1 MDARQEVFEPKV
13 YMPHAVPGRLEEAWP
28 ARPGL
33 SWKAKVL
40 YGIGEI
46 SNSIKSYT
54 FGLLLLFFYTSVLGL
69 PGTLVG
75 LATALSLL
83 WDALIDPFIGHA
95 SDRVRSRWGRRHPF
109 MILGAMGMGVGFFL
123 VFNPPARLAVGA
135 LFVWLVGTNLILRT
149 SNSVFTVPYHALGAE
164 LTRDYHE
171 RTSVTGV
178 RAAFAILGTL
188 ITAALS
194 FAVFFP
200 NTSPDVD
207 PKFHRAGYSA
217 MGLAFGLAITL
228 AGLIAALGTLPQ
240 RARFR
245 VSGPAN
251 SGEVGFLA
259 GLALSLRNP
268 SFLLITLSTSI
279 FFLASVMNA
288 TLAVHYLT
296 YYARITASNSL
307 SLFQASFY
315 VGCLP
320 GALAWMQIARK
331 VDKHRIFIGATVA
344 LALLM
349 VAAYGLV
356 GDGHLFGT
364 GHVVPLVVGNWVAGL
379 FASALWVVPASMIAD
394 VTDLDELRTGR
405 RREGAFFGIHSFF
418 LQESGSLAILVTGAL
433 LDHFAGLAPGQ
444 IEQSSETIRRIAMLF
459 GPLPATLFLIAA
471 LLMWRYNLTHQRVEA
486 IQRELAQRGG
496 EGVDGD
502 HTVRNFA

>member
-1 MDARQEVFEPKV
+1 MS
-13 YMPHAVPGRLEEAWP
+13 YAVLSRKEGAWP
-28 ARPGL
+28 IRPAL
-33 SWKAKVL
+33 SWKAKAL

-83 WDALIDPFIGHA
+83 WDALIDPFIGYA
-95 SDRVRSRWGRRHPF
+95 SDRARSRWGRRHPF
-109 MILGAMGMGVGFFL
+109 MILGAMGMGLGFFL
-123 VFNPPARLAVGA
+123 VFNPPAGLTAGA
-135 LFVWLVGTNLILRT
+135 LFAWLVSANLILRT

-171 RTSVTGV
+171 RTSVTGF

-200 NTSPDVD
+200 NTRPDVD
-207 PKFHRAGYSA
+207 PKFQRAGYSA
-217 MGLAFGLAITL
+217 MGLALGLTMTL
-228 AGLIAALGTLPQ
+228 AGLIAALGTLSRGARG
-240 RARFR
+240 RA
-245 VSGPAN
+245 SDSADP
-251 SGEVGFLA
+251 GEVGFLA

-268 SFLLITLSTSI
+268 PFLFITLSTSI

-296 YYARITASNSL
+296 YYARITASNAL

-315 VGCLP
+315 LGCLP
-320 GALAWMQIARK
+320 GALAWMQVARR
-331 VDKHRIFIGATVA
+331 VDKHWVFIGATLA

-349 VAAYGLV
+349 AAAYGLV
-356 GDGHLFGT
+356 GDGRLLGT
-364 GHVVPLVVGNWVAGL
+364 GDVVPLVMGNWIAGL

-433 LDHFAGLAPGQ
+433 LDHFAGLVPGQ
-444 IEQSSETIRRIAMLF
+444 IEQSGETIRRIAMLF
-459 GPLPATLFLIAA
+459 GPLPAALLLIAA
-471 LLMWRYNLTHQRVEA
+471 LLMLRYGLTRQRVEA
-486 IQRELAQRGG
+486 IQHELAWCRSERAYG
-496 EGVDGD
+496 E
-502 HTVRNFA
+502 

>member
-1 MDARQEVFEPKV
+1 MDARQETFEPKA
-13 YMPHAVPGRLEEAWP
+13 YMPRVVTGHLEDAWP
-28 ARPGL
+28 ARAGL
-33 SWKAKVL
+33 GWKTKAL

-83 WDALIDPFIGHA
+83 WDALIDPFIGYA
-95 SDRVRSRWGRRHPF
+95 SDRARSRWGRRHPF
-109 MILGAMGMGVGFFL
+109 MLLGAMGMGIGFFL
-123 VFNPPARLAVGA
+123 VFNPPAGLAAGA
-135 LFVWLVGTNLILRT
+135 LFAWLVGTNLILRT
-149 SNSVFTVPYHALGAE
+149 SNSAFTVPYHALGAE

-171 RTSVTGV
+171 RTSVTGF

-200 NTSPDVD
+200 NTSPGVD
-207 PKFHRAGYSA
+207 PKFHRTGYSA
-217 MGLAFGLAITL
+217 MGLAFGLAMTL
-228 AGLIAALGTLPQ
+228 AGLIAALGTLSQ
-240 RARFR
+240 RARVP
-245 VSGPAN
+245 VS
-251 SGEVGFLA
+251 SGTASSDEVGFLT
-259 GLALSLRNP
+259 GFALSLRNP
-268 SFLLITLSTSI
+268 SFLRITLSTSI
-279 FFLASVMNA
+279 FFLASVINA

-315 VGCLP
+315 LGCLP
-320 GALAWMQIARK
+320 GALAWMQIARR
-331 VDKHRIFIGATVA
+331 VDKHWIFVGATLA
-344 LALLM
+344 LTLLM

-356 GDGHLFGT
+356 GDGRLFGT
-364 GHVVPLVVGNWVAGL
+364 GNAVPLVIGNWIAGL

-418 LQESGSLAILVTGAL
+418 LQESGSLAILMAGAL
-433 LDHFAGLAPGQ
+433 LDHFAGLVPGQ
-444 IEQSSETIRRIAMLF
+444 IEQSGETVRRIAILF
-459 GPLPATLFLIAA
+459 GPLPAALLLIAA
-471 LLMWRYNLTHQRVEA
+471 LLVLQYDLTRQRVKM
-486 IQRELAQRGG
+486 IQYELRGQRWSGG
-496 EGVDGD
+496 GNGD
-502 HTVRNFA
+502 

>member
-13 YMPHAVPGRLEEAWP
+13 HMSHAVPGRMEGVWP
-28 ARPGL
+28 VGPSL
-33 SWKAKVL
+33 SWKTKVL
-40 YGIGEI
+40 YGVGEI

-123 VFNPPARLAVGA
+123 VFNPPAGLAVGA
-135 LFVWLVGTNLILRT
+135 LFAWLVGTNLILRT

-200 NTSPDVD
+200 NTSPGID

-217 MGLAFGLAITL
+217 IGLTLGLAIMLT
-228 AGLIAALGTLPQ
+228 GLIAALGTLSQ
-240 RARFR
+240 RARIQ
-245 VSGPAN
+245 VSSGAAN
-251 SGEVGFLA
+251 PEVGFFTSLI
-259 GLALSLRNP
+259 LSLRNP
-268 SFLLITLSTSI
+268 PFLLITLSTSI

-315 VGCLP
+315 LGCLP

-331 VDKHRIFIGATVA
+331 VDKHRIFVGATVA

-356 GDGHLFGT
+356 GDGRLFGT
-364 GHVVPLVVGNWVAGL
+364 GDVIPLVMGNWVAGL

-418 LQESGSLAILVTGAL
+418 LQESGSIAILVTGAL
-433 LDHFAGLAPGQ
+433 LDHFAGLVPGQ
-444 IEQSSETIRRIAMLF
+444 IEQSNETIRRIAMLF
-459 GPLPATLFLIAA
+459 GPLPAALLLIAA
-471 LLMWRYNLTHQRVEA
+471 WLMLRYELTHQQVGV
-486 IQRELAQRGG
+486 IQRELAR
-496 EGVDGD
+496 
-502 HTVRNFA
+502 R